1 MDQRKHADHRWSAR
15 QPITFPV
22 KLYRGGE
29 PIGQGRAQNVGIGGM
44 FVELGS
50 RKLPTEAALS
60 VAFSVDVNGMTTHHR
75 LPATVVW
82 EGDTGAGLMFTDFN
96 VETVHTLREILYPA
110 SSSAS

>member
-1 MDQRKHADHRWSAR
+1 MDQRKHADHRWSTR

-44 FVELGS
+44 FVEA
-50 RKLPTEAALS
+50 RPRRIPADAPLS
-60 VAFSVDVNGMTTHHR
+60 VAFSVDVNGTTTHHR

-82 EGDTGAGLMFTDFN
+82 EDDNGAGLMFTDFN
-96 VETVHTLREILYPA
+96 VDTVHTLRDILYPTNA
-110 SSSAS
+110 SAS